1 MSQQDFVTDAQEK
14 KSIGTG
20 QSSTLDDPTC
30 IPIAHDSTMGRN
42 NCCMCVHSNKFKSGS
57 CKTSIKLMGEIS
69 IAMNRQ
75 EFSVVVRESKE
86 KNHSAWVKSTD
97 LRADNLQWRVATTVT
112 TVIGIDAVQVE
123 ERMVTIGGPTLFARI
138 DHRNVNVKS
147 CKNLSMNAILK
158 TFFNVAH
165 LLNLDLGTTDE
176 SLVVNGR
183 LSTFSLIFVICL
195 ILCATGSGIGLNCC
209 SQFINACN
217 KKCKQGRILIIS
229 SGGAFGYGK
238 CILFHCC

>member
-1 MSQQDFVTDAQEK
+1 
-14 KSIGTG
+14 
-20 QSSTLDDPTC
+20 
-30 IPIAHDSTMGRN
+30 
-42 NCCMCVHSNKFKSGS
+42 
-57 CKTSIKLMGEIS
+57 MGEIS

-75 EFSVVVRESKE
+75 EFSVVVRRESKE

-97 LRADNLQWRVATTVT
+97 LLADNLQWRVATTVT
-112 TVIGIDAVQVE
+112 TVIVIDAVQVE

-147 CKNLSMNAILK
+147 CNNLSMNAILK

-165 LLNLDLGTTDE
+165 FLNMDLGTTDE

-209 SQFINACN
+209 SQFIDACN
-217 KKCKQGRILIIS
+217 KKCKQGSQRTSIISIIS
-229 SGGAFGYGK
+229 SVGAFGYGR
-238 CILFHCC
+238 CIFFHCC